1 MRIHTMSMSSTTEI
15 RVDLNGYVI
24 PSLSEWV
31 PSRVDSRIRH
41 LHIEHLRRA
50 SPEESSSTVDVSS
63 TDNIRVEKPRPSL
76 IVSSPPT
83 STSFILDPVTDPV
96 SSLPQAPDPSPIC
109 RSTRSTRGQAPEKL
123 NL

>member
-1 MRIHTMSMSSTTEI
+1 MSSTTEI
-15 RVDLNGYVI
+15 RVDLNGYVV

-31 PSRVDSRIRH
+31 PSHYTVRVDSRIRH

-63 TDNIRVEKPRPSL
+63 TDNLRVEKHRPL
-76 IVSSPPT
+76 PIVSSPPT
-83 STSFILDPVTDPV
+83 STSVILDPVTDPV
-96 SSLPQAPDPSPIC
+96 STLPQVPDPSPVR